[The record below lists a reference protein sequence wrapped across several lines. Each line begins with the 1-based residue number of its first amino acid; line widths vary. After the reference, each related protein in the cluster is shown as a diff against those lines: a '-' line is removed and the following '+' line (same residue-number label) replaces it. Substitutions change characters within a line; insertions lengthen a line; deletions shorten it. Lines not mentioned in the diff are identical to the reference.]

1 MMLLMMTE
9 RIMTATSREMQTR
22 TARRMERTPII
33 SKTDIAA
40 AMPIIIVSLIEAQEK
55 AASQAGAVKKPFCFD
70 E

>member
-1 MMLLMMTE
+1 MLLIMTKI
-9 RIMTATSREMQTR
+9 IMTAISREMLTR
-22 TARRMERTPII
+22 TTRRMERTPII

-40 AMPIIIVSLIEAQEK
+40 AMPIIFISLTEAQEE